1 MMEHKEYIASPR
13 RLKELLAR
21 HDFIFK
27 KNFGQ
32 NFLIDT
38 NVLRKIVLSAGIDE
52 TTIALE
58 IGPGVGSLTQV
69 LATHAS
75 RVECF
80 EIDTRLAPLLDETL
94 AHYPNVSVHFTDFLQ
109 LDLDAWYETLTL
121 TDGEQLKVVANLPYY
136 ITTAILE
143 KLISWY
149 VQSEPKLTSATVM
162 MQKEVADRLAA
173 KPGTKEYGS
182 LSIFLQLFSDVKTAF
197 DVSAKVFIPQPR
209 IDSSIV
215 NITFKRPQY
224 FDSFEAAERF
234 LAFVRL
240 CFATRRKT
248 LYNNLK
254 GHFSTEDITA
264 ALSAANQPQNVRA
277 EQLGIED
284 FLALFKQL
292 VGKERQHE

>member
-1 MMEHKEYIASPR
+1 MNDKEYIASPR
-13 RLKELLAR
+13 RLKELLSR
-21 HDFIFK
+21 HDFIIK

-38 NVLRKIVLSAGIDE
+38 NVLRKIVLKAGIDD
-52 TTIALE
+52 TTICLE
-58 IGPGVGSLTQV
+58 IGPGVGSLTQM
-69 LATHAS
+69 LATYAK

-80 EIDTRLAPLLDETL
+80 EIDTKLVPLLEETVGD
-94 AHYPNVSVHFTDFLQ
+94 YRNVSVHFTDFLQ
-109 LDLDAWYETLTL
+109 LDLDTWYETLTL
-121 TDGEQLKVVANLPYY
+121 QADEQLKVVANLPYY

-149 VQSEPKLTSATVM
+149 VRKQPKLVSATVM
-162 MQKEVADRLAA
+162 MQKEVAARLVA

-182 LSIFLQLFSDVKTAF
+182 LSIFLQLFSDVKTVF
-197 DVSAKVFIPQPR
+197 DVSAKVFIPEPR

-215 NITFKRPQY
+215 NITFKRPKY
-224 FDSFEAAERF
+224 FTSYEAAEKF

-254 GHFSTEDITA
+254 GTFSTDDITA
-264 ALSAANQPQNVRA
+264 ALHDAQLRSNVRA
-277 EQLGIED
+277 EQLSIED
-284 FLALFKQL
+284 FLALFKL
-292 VGKERQHE
+292 LAGKGIQHE